1 MLNKY
6 CGRSFETDIT
16 NAWKKVLA
24 PEHTL
29 RISEEKAIVDLKNR
43 GQTTARIEGVTSS
56 LQNLSD
62 SVALSI
68 EVCTNLP
75 SEMKLSLSKKG
86 KRI

>member
-6 CGRSFETDIT
+6 CGRSFDTDIT

-24 PEHTL
+24 
-29 RISEEKAIVDLKNR
+29 IQKQDLEIYALDMKNR

-56 LQNLSD
+56 LQNLSN
-62 SVALSI
+62 SVALSTK
-68 EVCTNLP
+68 VCTNLP